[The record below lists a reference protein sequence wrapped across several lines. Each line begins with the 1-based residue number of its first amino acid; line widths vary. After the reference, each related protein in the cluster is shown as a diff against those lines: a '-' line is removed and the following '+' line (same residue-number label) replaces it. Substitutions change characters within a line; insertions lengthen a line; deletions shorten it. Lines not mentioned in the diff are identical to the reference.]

1 MLGSHTYLLK
11 LGLSFKNYLSSL
23 SHKVCMV
30 YPYQATGMESVIRKS
45 LALPSE
51 QSLSF
56 HSAWK
61 VGFTLVIFEG
71 NHNQPLS
78 CRFWYV

>member
-1 MLGSHTYLLK
+1 
-11 LGLSFKNYLSSL
+11 
-23 SHKVCMV
+23 MV
-30 YPYQATGMESVIRKS
+30 YPYQTTEMESVIRKS

-56 HSAWK
+56 HSAWN
-61 VGFTLVIFEG
+61 VGLTLKIFDG